1 MPTRKPLLSKRKKS
15 MARKASKKAAKRA
28 RKKYREPGYYRRRGS
43 GLLVP
48 ESTDGQSQL
57 VPASKLEKGVADAKD
72 RMKDIIYDI
81 ASTLDDEFELRDVEF
96 QASFSADGVFLV
108 SVSAGL
114 RRSTCAFSESDAPQP
129 SKRHQRL
136 RTASASST
144 ALARSG
150 SMAARHGDA
159 DTGGSR
165 TS

>member
-1 MPTRKPLLSKRKKS
+1 MSKKRCAYKKTTTSKRKKS
-15 MARKASKKAAKRA
+15 SARKASKKAAKRA

-96 QASFSADGVFLV
+96 QASFSADGKFLGFGV
-108 SVSAGL
+108 GGATSITL
-114 RRSTCAFSESDAPQP
+114 RVQG
-129 SKRHQRL
+129 
-136 RTASASST
+136 
-144 ALARSG
+144 ARVTPHNHPNDTSG
-150 SMAARHGDA
+150 
-159 DTGGSR
+159 
-165 TS
+165 